1 MNYTEALTGKLTRSE
16 LTAIFYKAVKEDQTD
31 VIDRVGFLLDN
42 NPDARIFKL
51 DQPKPFLRTIPKGL
65 SGAIDIATDYSNVP
79 GLAKKSMSVSDLYD
93 RINDLVLDA
102 IKEGDLPWS
111 KTWANSDYR
120 LGCSFATGKP
130 YSYAN
135 QLLIK
140 SVFGELKN
148 PFFLTLD
155 RIKKEGG
162 ELKESFWLTDIFVIA
177 QLWSF
182 MYAGKRQAFYTIAAA
197 RDFVNEKFKGTK
209 EEKAKRVSDAYRRFL
224 TTETVI
230 NGDFVKGIDFKLL
243 EKKYIAGANDVSN
256 EPIKVAEAIVE
267 NFPTPKIP
275 IKQESQDRAF
285 YSPGHDSVTM
295 PLMKDFVDSERY
307 YATLFHELIHGTGHP
322 KRLNRLKL
330 AFFGDDNYAAEEL
343 VAEIGAAYLSAE
355 AGILHHHVQNTA
367 AYLKGWHKQL
377 GGAIEEDS
385 SFLLTAM
392 KHAERAAEFVLQRNT
407 SGTPAYVD
415 KLAEKNDLKKEEE
428 NSVVENKKDEVQY
441 LSTRKEYLQE
451 VGYYFRK
458 HLKAQYEFSP
468 VVVFNNFWNSSL
480 HLDFIKE
487 LNKPAK
493 NDVEG
498 RKEFAKATKKIPTF
512 KEMQPYL
519 KDLKGSA
526 DIELF
531 ASERIRLEKAKK
543 EAAAAQKKELQK
555 QLDLFELFAVL
566 EDSKGLK
573 NPNAHRE
580 QMMWQT
586 YLLRIKH
593 RRKTSN
599 AKTLIGQA
607 NGVLKSFI
615 GDKSIYIAKKTIA
628 PVVKQTN
635 SQNTFFQLLNLIEL
649 INNPY
654 AIFETD
660 NGHIVVTEM
669 KDYNAKR
676 YMAAVHIDS
685 KKTAIVKSFDGKIN
699 QKDFNA
705 WAFDGKLVYSR
716 KGSNL
721 VNKKGLAGPVDD
733 LVDVIEVVQKI
744 FPKDEVV
751 VIDPVKEENTIIQPA
766 VLSSAGEITAVPILP
781 GKEKSLSYGNQII
794 KKNKGSKLDKFL
806 DTISENNAPNDGDDV
821 FSLNGELGK
830 FTQELQRFRLSVVLI
845 GESGAGKSEMFS
857 QFIGGFLDLGDKVC
871 VFDLE
876 HGGLRSKE
884 TRASFGRNIPN
895 YERLIQAGQLSVIG
909 DAPDGLQSVRE
920 AADTGHYQ
928 TIAIDSWTELEELSK
943 EFNNL
948 RKDFPEINFICIF
961 QMVDGKNIRGGNK
974 PVFDAP
980 VRVMCFK
987 GDNEFD
993 FSSNYAQIM
1002 KNRGNSIGGKYS
1014 MFHKK
1019 MIGDIQPQDIEPGTL
1034 EEELTQSWSG
1044 QSISL

>member
-16 LTAIFYKAVKEDQTD
+16 LTAIFYQAVKEDQTD
-31 VIDRVGFLLDN
+31 VIDRVGFLLEN

-93 RINDLVLDA
+93 RINDLVLEA

-182 MYAGKRQAFYTIAAA
+182 MYAGKRHAFYTIAAA
-197 RDFVNEKFKGTK
+197 RDFVNDKFKGTK

-415 KLAEKNDLKKEEE
+415 KLDEKNDIKKEKLNPALEL
-428 NSVVENKKDEVQY
+428 VKKE
-441 LSTRKEYLQE
+441 
-451 VGYYFRK
+451 
-458 HLKAQYEFSP
+458 
-468 VVVFNNFWNSSL
+468 
-480 HLDFIKE
+480 
-487 LNKPAK
+487 
-493 NDVEG
+493 
-498 RKEFAKATKKIPTF
+498 TK
-512 KEMQPYL
+512 Q
-519 KDLKGSA
+519 
-526 DIELF
+526 
-531 ASERIRLEKAKK
+531 LEKDIKKAKP
-543 EAAAAQKKELQK
+543 AQKKEIQT
-555 QLDLFELFAVL
+555 QLDLFDQFIVL
-566 EDSKGLK
+566 ETSKGLK

-615 GDKSIYIAKKTIA
+615 GEKSIYIAKKTIA

-649 INNPY
+649 LNNPY

-685 KKTAIVKSFDGKIN
+685 KKTAIIKSFDNRIN

-721 VNKKGLAGPVDD
+721 VKKKGLAGPVDD
-733 LVDVIEVVQKI
+733 LADVIKFVEKV
-744 FPKDEVV
+744 FPKDEIVV
-751 VIDPVKEENTIIQPA
+751 VDPLKEENTIIQPA
-766 VLSSAGEITAVPILP
+766 VFSPADEITAVPVLP
-781 GKEKSLSYGNQII
+781 GKEKSLNNDNQII
-794 KKNKGSKLDKFL
+794 KENKGSKLDNFL
-806 DTISENNAPNDGDDV
+806 NTISENNAPNDGDDV

-895 YERLIQAGQLSVIG
+895 YEGLIQAGQLSVIG

-1014 MFHKK
+1014 MYHKK
-1019 MIGDIQPQDIEPGTL
+1019 MIDDIEPQNVEPATL
-1034 EEELTQSWSG
+1034 EQELTQSWSG